1 MTFKQ
6 VLSYFL
12 TGAAVLSVTT
22 TALAA
27 DVPTDV
33 RASVWYHPAVEY
45 VLENGLM
52 DTASQGAFAPDDP
65 VTRRQA
71 ADAICRGA
79 KRRGQGQA
87 LPVTDAAQAVRLLPG
102 AADGAVT
109 REELAVLLAWYDR
122 LLRSGET
129 APIGRWDDADK
140 ELRSFTDYDT
150 VSAWAR
156 DSITLCLADDLLH
169 GNVDGSFG
177 PQEAVTRAELAQVLY
192 NVAHR

>member
-65 VTRRQA
+65 VTRREA

-79 KRRGQGQA
+79 KRRGQA
-87 LPVTDAAQAVRLLPG
+87 LPVTDAAQAVRLLP
-102 AADGAVT
+102 GAVT

-122 LLRSGET
+122 LLRGGDT
-129 APIGRWDDADK
+129 APVGRWDDADK
-140 ELRSFTDYDT
+140 ELRSFTDYDA

-177 PQEAVTRAELAQVLY
+177 PQEPVTRAELAQVLY